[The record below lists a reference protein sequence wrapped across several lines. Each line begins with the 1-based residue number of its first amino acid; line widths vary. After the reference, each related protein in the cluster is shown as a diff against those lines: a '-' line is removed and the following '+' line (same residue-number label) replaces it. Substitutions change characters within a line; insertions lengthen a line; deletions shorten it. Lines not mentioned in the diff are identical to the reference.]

1 MMTYEQAC
9 AFANQAA
16 KSGSILGLESIRA
29 LMAELSD
36 VQEKLPIIHIAGTNG
51 KGSVGAYLASIFRE
65 AGLHVAR
72 YTSPAVFSPLEVF
85 TYDGKNITEDGYA
98 IVMSQVKDACD
109 IMVSA
114 GMECPTIFEIETA
127 AAFLWFYEKKPD
139 VVLLETG
146 MGGELDATNLIM
158 HPLASVIT
166 SISMDHM
173 QFLGDTIES
182 IAQAK
187 AGIIKAG
194 CPVYS
199 AVQNQEVKKVLAVV
213 AAEKHASIEFS
224 DTQADTVL
232 EEKPGNM
239 VFSHVLA
246 SGDTVILKT
255 VMAGLYQVK
264 NASLAA
270 DVADALLPG
279 MMPTE
284 NKTEKVGWICA
295 KPIDKDHKLEIIK
308 NGIEKTH
315 WPGRFEVVSTDP
327 FLVIDGAHN
336 EDAARQLATT
346 VENCFT
352 NTRLTYIIGVLADK
366 EHDKMLEIM
375 APFAERVYTITP
387 DNARALDADRLAEEA
402 GKYCDEVQAVG
413 SVEKALALAFTH
425 EEPVLAFGSLSY
437 LGDLKRAFVSMKI

>member
-1 MMTYEQAC
+1 MTYEQAC

-16 KSGSILGLESIRA
+16 KSGSILGLDSIRA

-72 YTSPAVFSPLEVF
+72 YMSPAVFTPLEVF
-85 TYDGKNITEDGYA
+85 TYDGENITENEYA
-98 IVMSQVKDACD
+98 SVMSQVKDACD

-114 GMECPTIFEIETA
+114 GKECPTIFEIETA

-146 MGGELDATNLIM
+146 MGGELDATNLIA
-158 HPLASVIT
+158 HPRASVIT

-182 IAQAK
+182 IAYAK
-187 AGIIKAG
+187 AGIIKEG
-194 CPVYS
+194 CPVY
-199 AVQNQEVKKVLAVV
+199 
-213 AAEKHASIEFS
+213 AAEQTSQVYSVLTQVAELKHAPIVF
-224 DTQADTVL
+224 ADGKNAKIL
-232 EEKPGNM
+232 EERPGRMTFTYMLTTGEKLN
-239 VFSHVLA
+239 LA
-246 SGDTVILKT
+246 TA
-255 VMAGLYQVK
+255 MAGAYQVK
-264 NASLAA
+264 NAALAA
-270 DVADALLPG
+270 EVAAALLTGQMTRFRMAETAHRLPVKSKN
-279 MMPTE
+279 E
-284 NKTEKVGWICA
+284 VA
-295 KPIDKDHKLEIIK
+295 QIIEQ
-308 NGIEKTH
+308 GIAHTR
-315 WPGRFEVVSTDP
+315 WPGRFEMVSEDP

-366 EHDKMLEIM
+366 EHEKMLRIM
-375 APFAERVYTITP
+375 SPFAERIYTVTP
-387 DNARALDADRLAEEA
+387 DNARALDAGSLAKEA
-402 GKYCDEVQAVG
+402 EKYCDQVQPVDSIG
-413 SVEKALALAFTH
+413 EALERAFSH
-425 EEPVLAFGSLSY
+425 GEPVLAFGSLSY
-437 LGDLKRAFVSMKI
+437 LGDLKRVFEQQKNR